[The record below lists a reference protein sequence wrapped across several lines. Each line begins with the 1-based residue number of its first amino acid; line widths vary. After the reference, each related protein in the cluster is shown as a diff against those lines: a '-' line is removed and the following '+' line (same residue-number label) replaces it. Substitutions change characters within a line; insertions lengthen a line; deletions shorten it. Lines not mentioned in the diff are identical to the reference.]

1 MNRREIFHK
10 SAFIVMLAGAVWTY
24 YEAKEQ
30 LGKLDQHVAELN
42 EINQGGRALFD
53 RRWRAVYGLAKE
65 GLRQAEREAA
75 KKTAIP
81 FASTLGAMVVYGATR
96 RRKDKAG

>member
-30 LGKLDQHVAELN
+30 LGKLDQHVAELIRGA
-42 EINQGGRALFD
+42 ELYLIEDGGQYMAWLKKVFGKQREKQ
-53 RRWRAVYGLAKE
+53 RKK
-65 GLRQAEREAA
+65 RQY
-75 KKTAIP
+75 P
-81 FASTLGAMVVYGATR
+81 LHQH
-96 RRKDKAG
+96 